1 MNVLVTGS
9 NGQLGTEL
17 RRLALDSPHH
27 FIFTDINSLPGVETV
42 YLDISD
48 RASIDIIAESEK
60 VDIIVNCAAYTDV
73 ERAESEIDMAMLLNH
88 QAVEILAGAAA
99 SRDAALIHIS
109 TDYVFSGE
117 GNLPIRE
124 DAVPAPKGVYGST
137 KLAGEKAL
145 QKSACRSVIVRTSW
159 LYSPYG
165 RNFVKTMRS
174 LMRSGRELKVVYD
187 QLGCPTYA
195 ADLADALMHIIHG
208 PRIEGNTIYH
218 YSDEGAVSWYDF
230 AQAIREL
237 SGYDCRVVPCLTG
250 EYPTKARRPH
260 YSVLDKSAIKRAYR
274 LEIPYWRDSLA
285 RCIDRMDDCL

>member
-60 VDIIVNCAAYTDV
+60 VDLIVNCAAYTDV

-88 QAVEILAGAAA
+88 QAVENLAGAAA

-109 TDYVFSGE
+109 TDYIFSGE

-218 YSDEGAVSWYDF
+218 YSDEGVVSWYDF

-274 LEIPYWRDSLA
+274 LEIPYWRDALA
-285 RCIDRMDDCL
+285 RCIDIMENGL

>member
-88 QAVEILAGAAA
+88 QAVENLAGAAA

-218 YSDEGAVSWYDF
+218 YSDEGVVSWYDF

>member
-88 QAVEILAGAAA
+88 QAVENLAGAAA

-237 SGYDCRVVPCLTG
+237 SLFFFPM
-250 EYPTKARRPH
+250 
-260 YSVLDKSAIKRAYR
+260 S
-274 LEIPYWRDSLA
+274 
-285 RCIDRMDDCL
+285 MN

>member
-88 QAVEILAGAAA
+88 QAVENLAGAAA

-218 YSDEGAVSWYDF
+218 YSDEGVVSWYDF

-260 YSVLDKSAIKRAYR
+260 YSVLDKSTIKRAYS

-285 RCIDRMDDCL
+285 RCIDRMDDGL

>member
-60 VDIIVNCAAYTDV
+60 VDLIVNCAAYTDV

-88 QAVEILAGAAA
+88 QAVENLAGAAA

-109 TDYVFSGE
+109 TDYIFSGE

-165 RNFVKTMRS
+165 RNFVKTMRR
-174 LMRSGRELKVVYD
+174 LMQESGQIRVVYD
-187 QLGCPTYA
+187 QVGSPTYA
-195 ADLADALMHIIHG
+195 ADLADALMQIIQG
-208 PRIEGNTIYH
+208 PRIEGKAVYH
-218 YSDEGAVSWYDF
+218 YSDEGVVSWYDF

-285 RCIDRMDDCL
+285 RCIDRMDDGL

>member
-88 QAVEILAGAAA
+88 QAVENLAGVAA

-165 RNFVKTMRS
+165 HNFVKTMRS
-174 LMRSGRELKVVYD
+174 LMRCGRELKVVYD

-260 YSVLDKSAIKRAYR
+260 YSVLDKSAIKRAYS

-285 RCIDRMDDCL
+285 RCIDRMDDGL

>member
-88 QAVEILAGAAA
+88 QAVENLAGAAA

-237 SGYDCRVVPCLTG
+237 SGYDCRVVPCLTS

>member
-60 VDIIVNCAAYTDV
+60 VDLIVNCAAYTDV

-88 QAVEILAGAAA
+88 QAVENLAGAAA

-218 YSDEGAVSWYDF
+218 YSDEGVVSWYDF

-274 LEIPYWRDSLA
+274 LEIPYWRDALA
-285 RCIDRMDDCL
+285 RCIDIMENGL

>member
-88 QAVEILAGAAA
+88 QAVENLAGAAA

-218 YSDEGAVSWYDF
+218 YSDEGVVSWYDF
-230 AQAIREL
+230 AQAIREI
-237 SGYDCRVVPCLTG
+237 SGFDCKIIPCRS
-250 EYPTKARRPH
+250 EDYPTKARRPH

-285 RCIDRMDDCL
+285 RCIDRMDDGL

>member
-88 QAVEILAGAAA
+88 QAVENLAGAAA

-109 TDYVFSGE
+109 TDYIFSGE

-137 KLAGEKAL
+137 KLAGEKAI

-165 RNFVKTMRS
+165 RNFVKTMRR
-174 LMRSGRELKVVYD
+174 LMQESGQIRVVYD
-187 QLGCPTYA
+187 QVGSPTYA
-195 ADLADALMHIIHG
+195 ADLADTLMQIIQG
-208 PRIEGNTIYH
+208 PRIDGKAVYH

-230 AQAIREL
+230 AQAIREI
-237 SGYDCRVVPCLTG
+237 SGFDCKIIPCRS
-250 EYPTKARRPH
+250 EDYPTKARRPH

-285 RCIDRMDDCL
+285 RCIDIMENGL

>member
-88 QAVEILAGAAA
+88 QAVENLAGAAA

-109 TDYVFSGE
+109 TDYIFSGE

-137 KLAGEKAL
+137 KLAGEKAI

-165 RNFVKTMRS
+165 RNFVKTMRR
-174 LMRSGRELKVVYD
+174 LMQESGQIRVVYD
-187 QLGCPTYA
+187 QVGSPTYA
-195 ADLADALMHIIHG
+195 ADLADALMQIIQG
-208 PRIEGNTIYH
+208 PRIEGKAVYH
-218 YSDEGAVSWYDF
+218 YADEGAVSWYDF

>member
-88 QAVEILAGAAA
+88 QAVENLAGAAA

-117 GNLPIRE
+117 GTLPIRE

>member
-88 QAVEILAGAAA
+88 QAVENLAGAAA

-237 SGYDCRVVPCLTG
+237 SGYDCRVVPCLTS

-260 YSVLDKSAIKRAYR
+260 YSMLDKSAIKRAYR

>member
-88 QAVEILAGAAA
+88 QAVENLAGAAA

-109 TDYVFSGE
+109 TDYIFSGE

-137 KLAGEKAL
+137 KLAGEKAI

-165 RNFVKTMRS
+165 RNFVKTMRR
-174 LMRSGRELKVVYD
+174 LMQESGQIRVVYD
-187 QLGCPTYA
+187 QVGSPTYA
-195 ADLADALMHIIHG
+195 ADLADALMQIIQG
-208 PRIEGNTIYH
+208 PRIEGKAVYH

-230 AQAIREL
+230 AQAIREI
-237 SGYDCRVVPCLTG
+237 SGFDCKIIPCRS
-250 EYPTKARRPH
+250 EDYPTKARRPH

-274 LEIPYWRDSLA
+274 LEIPYWRDALA
-285 RCIDRMDDCL
+285 RCIDIMENGL

>member
-60 VDIIVNCAAYTDV
+60 VDLIVNCAAYTDV

-88 QAVEILAGAAA
+88 QAVENLAGAAA

-109 TDYVFSGE
+109 TDYIFSGE

-137 KLAGEKAL
+137 KLAGEKAI

-165 RNFVKTMRS
+165 RNFVKTMRR
-174 LMRSGRELKVVYD
+174 LMQESGQIRVVYD
-187 QLGCPTYA
+187 QVGSPTYA
-195 ADLADALMHIIHG
+195 ADLADALMQIIQG
-208 PRIEGNTIYH
+208 PRIDGKAVYH

-230 AQAIREL
+230 AQAIREI
-237 SGYDCRVVPCLTG
+237 SGFDCKIIPCRS
-250 EYPTKARRPH
+250 EDYPTKARRPH

-274 LEIPYWRDSLA
+274 LEIPYWRDALA
-285 RCIDRMDDCL
+285 RCIDIMENGL

>member
-88 QAVEILAGAAA
+88 QAVENLAGAAA

-165 RNFVKTMRS
+165 RNFVKTMRR

-218 YSDEGAVSWYDF
+218 YSDEGVVSWYDF

-274 LEIPYWRDSLA
+274 LEIPYWRDALA
-285 RCIDRMDDCL
+285 RCIDIMENGL

>member
-60 VDIIVNCAAYTDV
+60 VDLIVNCAAYTDV

-88 QAVEILAGAAA
+88 QAVENLAGAAA

-208 PRIEGNTIYH
+208 PRIEGNTVYH

-260 YSVLDKSAIKRAYR
+260 YSVLDKSTIKRAYS

-285 RCIDRMDDCL
+285 RCIDRMDDGL

>member
-88 QAVEILAGAAA
+88 QAVENLAGAAA

-250 EYPTKARRPH
+250 EYPTKARRPR

>member
-88 QAVEILAGAAA
+88 QAVENLAGAAA

-165 RNFVKTMRS
+165 RNFVKTMRR
-174 LMRSGRELKVVYD
+174 LMQESGQIRVVYD
-187 QLGCPTYA
+187 QVGSPTYA
-195 ADLADALMHIIHG
+195 ADLADALMQIIQG
-208 PRIEGNTIYH
+208 PRIDGKAVYH

-230 AQAIREL
+230 AQAIREI
-237 SGYDCRVVPCLTG
+237 SGFDCKIIPCRS
-250 EYPTKARRPH
+250 EDYPTKARRPH

-285 RCIDRMDDCL
+285 RCIDRMDDGL

>member
-88 QAVEILAGAAA
+88 QAVENLAGAAA

-137 KLAGEKAL
+137 KLAGEKAI

-165 RNFVKTMRS
+165 RNFVKTMRR
-174 LMRSGRELKVVYD
+174 LMQESGQIRVVYD
-187 QLGCPTYA
+187 QVGSPTYA
-195 ADLADALMHIIHG
+195 ADLADALMQIIQG
-208 PRIEGNTIYH
+208 PRIDGKAVYH

-230 AQAIREL
+230 AQAIREI
-237 SGYDCRVVPCLTG
+237 SGFDCKIIPCRS
-250 EYPTKARRPH
+250 EDYPTKARRPH

-274 LEIPYWRDSLA
+274 LEIPYWRDALA
-285 RCIDRMDDCL
+285 RCIDIMENGL

>member
-88 QAVEILAGAAA
+88 QAVENLAGAAA

-274 LEIPYWRDSLA
+274 LEIPYWRDALA
-285 RCIDRMDDCL
+285 RCIDIMENGL

>member
-88 QAVEILAGAAA
+88 QAVENLAGAAA

-109 TDYVFSGE
+109 TDYIFSGE

-165 RNFVKTMRS
+165 RNFVKTMRR
-174 LMRSGRELKVVYD
+174 LMQESGQIRVVYD
-187 QLGCPTYA
+187 QVGSPTYA
-195 ADLADALMHIIHG
+195 ADLADALMQIIQG
-208 PRIEGNTIYH
+208 PRIEGKAVYH

-230 AQAIREL
+230 AQAIREI
-237 SGYDCRVVPCLTG
+237 SGFDCKIIPCRS
-250 EYPTKARRPH
+250 EDYPTKARRPH

-274 LEIPYWRDSLA
+274 LEIPYWRDALA
-285 RCIDRMDDCL
+285 RCIDIMENGL

>member
-88 QAVEILAGAAA
+88 QAVENLAGAAA

-285 RCIDRMDDCL
+285 RCLDRMED

>member
-60 VDIIVNCAAYTDV
+60 VDLIVNCAAYTDV

-88 QAVEILAGAAA
+88 QAVENLAGAAA

-285 RCIDRMDDCL
+285 RCIDRMDDGL

>member
-17 RRLALDSPHH
+17 RRLAIDSPHH
-27 FIFTDINSLPGVETV
+27 FIFTDINNLPGTETV

-48 RASIDIIAESEK
+48 RAAIDIITESER
-60 VDIIVNCAAYTDV
+60 VDLIVNCAAYTDV

-88 QAVEILAGAAA
+88 QSAENLALAAA
-99 SRDAALIHIS
+99 LRDAALIHIS

-137 KLAGEKAL
+137 KLAGEKAIV
-145 QKSACRSVIVRTSW
+145 KSGCRSVIVRTAW

-165 RNFVKTMRS
+165 KNFVKTMRR
-174 LMRSGRELKVVYD
+174 LMRSNSQLSVVYD
-187 QLGCPTYA
+187 QVGSPTYA
-195 ADLADALMHIIHG
+195 ADLAAALMHIIHG
-208 PRIEGNTIYH
+208 PRIEGRAFYH

-237 SGYDCRVVPCLTG
+237 SGYDCRIIPCRSE
-250 EYPTKARRPH
+250 EYPTKAKRPH
-260 YSVLDKSAIKRAYR
+260 YSVLDKSAIRKAYG

-285 RCIDRMDDCL
+285 RCIDRMED

>member
-88 QAVEILAGAAA
+88 QAVENLAGAAS

-260 YSVLDKSAIKRAYR
+260 YSVLDKSAIKRDYR

-285 RCIDRMDDCL
+285 RCIDRMDDGL

>member
-88 QAVEILAGAAA
+88 QAVENLAGAAA

-117 GNLPIRE
+117 GNIPIRE

-260 YSVLDKSAIKRAYR
+260 YSVLDKSAITRAYR

>member
-17 RRLALDSPHH
+17 RRLAIDSPHH
-27 FIFTDINSLPGVETV
+27 FIFTDINNLPGTETV

-48 RASIDIIAESEK
+48 RAAIDIITESER
-60 VDIIVNCAAYTDV
+60 VDLIVNCAAYTDV
-73 ERAESEIDMAMLLNH
+73 ERAESEIDMAMVLNH
-88 QAVEILAGAAA
+88 QSAENLALAAA

-137 KLAGEKAL
+137 KLAGEKAIV
-145 QKSACRSVIVRTSW
+145 KSGCRSVIVRTAW

-165 RNFVKTMRS
+165 KNFVKTMRR
-174 LMRSGRELKVVYD
+174 LMRSNSQLNVVYD
-187 QLGCPTYA
+187 QVGSPTYA
-195 ADLADALMHIIHG
+195 ADLAAALMHIIHG
-208 PRIEGNTIYH
+208 PRIEGRAVYH

-237 SGYDCRVVPCLTG
+237 SGYDCKIIPCRSE
-250 EYPTKARRPH
+250 EYPTKAKRPH
-260 YSVLDKSAIKRAYR
+260 YSVLDKSAIRKAYG

-285 RCIDRMDDCL
+285 RCIDRMED

>member
-17 RRLALDSPHH
+17 RRLALVSPHH

-48 RASIDIIAESEK
+48 RASIDIIANSEK
-60 VDIIVNCAAYTDV
+60 VDLIVNCAAYTDV

-88 QAVEILAGAAA
+88 QAVENLAGVAAA
-99 SRDAALIHIS
+99 RDAAVIHIS
-109 TDYVFSGE
+109 TDYVFSGD

-124 DAVPAPKGVYGST
+124 DAAPAPKGVYGST
-137 KLAGEKAL
+137 KLAGEKAI

-165 RNFVKTMRS
+165 RNFVKTMRR
-174 LMRSGRELKVVYD
+174 LMQESGQIRVVYD
-187 QLGCPTYA
+187 QVGSPTYA
-195 ADLADALMHIIHG
+195 ADLADALMRIIEG
-208 PRIEGNTIYH
+208 PRIEGKAVYN

-230 AQAIREL
+230 AQAIREI
-237 SGYDCRVVPCLTG
+237 SGFDCKIIPCRS
-250 EYPTKARRPH
+250 EDYPTKARRPH
-260 YSVLDKSAIKRAYR
+260 YSVLDKSAIKQAYK
-274 LEIPYWRDSLA
+274 LEIPYWRDALA
-285 RCIDRMDDCL
+285 RCIDIMENGL

>member
-88 QAVEILAGAAA
+88 QAVENLAGAAA

-274 LEIPYWRDSLA
+274 LEIPYWRESRA

>member
-88 QAVEILAGAAA
+88 QAVENLAGAAA
-99 SRDAALIHIS
+99 SSDAALIHIS

-285 RCIDRMDDCL
+285 RCIDRMDDGL

>member
-17 RRLALDSPHH
+17 RRLALVSPHH

-48 RASIDIIAESEK
+48 RASIDIIANSEK
-60 VDIIVNCAAYTDV
+60 VDLIVNCAAYTDV

-88 QAVEILAGAAA
+88 QAVENLAGVAAA
-99 SRDAALIHIS
+99 RDAALIHIS
-109 TDYVFSGE
+109 TDYVFSGD

-124 DAVPAPKGVYGST
+124 DAAPAPKGVYGST
-137 KLAGEKAL
+137 KLAGEKAI

-165 RNFVKTMRS
+165 RNFVKTMRR
-174 LMRSGRELKVVYD
+174 LMQESGQIRVVYD
-187 QLGCPTYA
+187 QVGSPTYA
-195 ADLADALMHIIHG
+195 ADLADALMRIIEG
-208 PRIEGNTIYH
+208 PRIEGKAVYN

-230 AQAIREL
+230 AQAIREI
-237 SGYDCRVVPCLTG
+237 SGFDCKIIPCRS
-250 EYPTKARRPH
+250 EDYPTKARRPH
-260 YSVLDKSAIKRAYR
+260 YSVLDKSAIKQAYK
-274 LEIPYWRDSLA
+274 LEIPYWRDALA
-285 RCIDRMDDCL
+285 RCIDIMENGL

>member
-88 QAVEILAGAAA
+88 QAVENLAGAAA

-218 YSDEGAVSWYDF
+218 YSDEGVVSWYDF

-260 YSVLDKSAIKRAYR
+260 YSVLAKSAITRAYR

-285 RCIDRMDDCL
+285 RCIDRMDDGL

>member
-88 QAVEILAGAAA
+88 QAVENLAGAAA

-230 AQAIREL
+230 AQAIREI
-237 SGYDCRVVPCLTG
+237 SGFDCKIIPCRS
-250 EYPTKARRPH
+250 EDYPTKARRPH

-285 RCIDRMDDCL
+285 RCIDRMDDGL

>member
-88 QAVEILAGAAA
+88 QAVENLAGAAA

-117 GNLPIRE
+117 GNIPIRE

-165 RNFVKTMRS
+165 RNFVKTLRS

-285 RCIDRMDDCL
+285 RCIDRMDDGL

>member
-88 QAVEILAGAAA
+88 QAVENLAGAAA

-250 EYPTKARRPH
+250 EYPTKAHRPH

-285 RCIDRMDDCL
+285 RCIDRMDDGL

>member
-17 RRLALDSPHH
+17 RRLALNSPHH

-88 QAVEILAGAAA
+88 QAVENLAGAAA

-285 RCIDRMDDCL
+285 RCIDRMDDGL